1 MAHHIISQTT
11 PVKKTKPPAV
21 NRRQMSDIVDRTGY
35 LTPSATFSSL
45 RLHKSTTRSFATILN
60 DKELLQL
67 VNQFRATGQ
76 TDYGL
81 LAQLLSRAS
90 VLIRL
95 KYAKGKDLVVFRD
108 NHSRSPKYH
117 PNDTEAGAPDLVGL
131 LEAISLLLDEDDTA
145 RIPWHHILTIIEEKG
160 KADRKD
166 GPRQSGAYLAFANQ
180 SRPDLV
186 GMYGLSISP
195 AGYIIQYSCPAGLQ
209 TSEEFPWSDLVPLVS
224 YVYTLYVPHPDFATR
239 DPSVTLADT
248 GDVLGPPAWNI
259 RDGDKVYENCVV
271 RVVGDPWHR
280 MTWVAKVGDT
290 PITIKDSY
298 RDVHSSFRE
307 GELYDILHKE
317 GPAPGF
323 LRVKKEYE
331 VQWKR
336 GCPITVTVDSTTR
349 IKTRLIMHTWG
360 ESLRKCPSLIDFLKC
375 MYDILEAHRWAVME
389 RNIIH
394 RDISHGNI
402 FVEAED
408 FKGEDEEEFKGTE
421 YRPIFV
427 NEIIEKQENADPM
440 ARLGDLDNAAELDR
454 KAAVSPSFVAR
465 RDTIHMNDEP
475 LRCRTGTPKF
485 IARSP
490 ALGCL
495 LVDNIKFRR
504 MPTLPSHLADQYALL
519 HSNDRSGLRTFTD
532 DGPTRHGGVY
542 TEETEDEHDKNPE
555 LRVTQFEHR
564 PRHDAESVFWCIVV
578 FLLLAVP
585 LGSAREDPQALK
597 DPDEFGLNCAWKY
610 IANHEIG
617 VSDDMGDSRL
627 SIIHQAKWKKWLH
640 PELAHAEGFLLSLTA
655 QIAPEWGLIEPAPL
669 PLHLH
674 EAMQRIILQYI
685 DLWKT
690 QNKDVQFDTGRI
702 RPAEI
707 PDNRIMPQVSHKPSV
722 NGQLIATGSLR
733 PKRQSNQL
741 GPKEESQAKRRR
753 ITRQGTDSY
762 KEVPRSLPPSP
773 RFKGRRI
780 TRQGTESYEK
790 DTASYKEV
798 PQSLPLSPR
807 FFPGCQLPL
816 EYSPDA
822 DTFTKSLPSTP
833 ASLSTNLR
841 LSPTLDPQAL
851 DTDSDAEA

>member
-1 MAHHIISQTT
+1 
-11 PVKKTKPPAV
+11 
-21 NRRQMSDIVDRTGY
+21 MSDIVDRTGY

-131 LEAISLLLDEDDTA
+131 LEAISLLLDDDDTA

-166 GPRQSGAYLAFANQ
+166 APRHSVPYLASANQ
-180 SRPDLV
+180 ARPDLV
-186 GMYGLSISP
+186 GMYGVAISP
-195 AGYIIQYSCPAGLQ
+195 VGYIIQYSCPAGLQ

-427 NEIIEKQENADPM
+427 NEIIKKQENADPM
-440 ARLGDLDNAAELDR
+440 ARLGDLDNAAQLDR

-465 RDTIHMNDEP
+465 RDTIHMTDEP

-490 ALGCL
+490 AVGRL
-495 LVDNIKFRR
+495 LVADIKFRR
-504 MPTLPSHLADQYALL
+504 MPTLPSHLSDRYALL
-519 HSNDRSGLRTFTD
+519 HSNDLSGLRTFTD
-532 DGPTRHGGVY
+532 NGPTRHGGVY
-542 TEETEDEHDKNPE
+542 TEETEDKHDKNRK

-578 FLLLAVP
+578 FLLLAAP
-585 LGSAREDPQALK
+585 LDSAPEDPQALE
-597 DPDEFGLNCAWKY
+597 DPAEFGLNCAWKY
-610 IANHEIG
+610 IANHEICN
-617 VSDDMGDSRL
+617 DTGDSRL
-627 SIIHQAKWKKWLH
+627 SIIREPEWDKWLH
-640 PELAHAEGFLLSLTA
+640 PELAHAEDFLLDLAA
-655 QIAPEWGLIEPAPL
+655 QIAPEWGLIEPPPL

-690 QNKDVQFDTGRI
+690 QNKDVKFDTGRI

-722 NGQLIATGSLR
+722 NGQLIAASSLR

-762 KEVPRSLPPSP
+762 KEVPLSLPPSP
-773 RFKGRRI
+773 RFKGRRV

-807 FFPGCQLPL
+807 FLPGCQLPL
-816 EYSPDA
+816 EYSLDA
-822 DTFTKSLPSTP
+822 DTSMKSLPSTQ
-833 ASLSTNLR
+833 ASLSTNLLR
-841 LSPTLDPQAL
+841 LSPALYPQTL
-851 DTDSDAEA
+851 DTDSDAEG

>member
-1 MAHHIISQTT
+1 M
-11 PVKKTKPPAV
+11 P
-21 NRRQMSDIVDRTGY
+21 DIVDRTGD
-35 LTPSATFSSL
+35 LAPSATFSSL
-45 RLHKSTTRSFATILN
+45 RLHKSATRGFTTILK

-67 VNQFRATGQ
+67 VNQFRATRQ

-90 VLIRL
+90 VLIRV

-108 NHSRSPKYH
+108 THSRSPKYH
-117 PNDTEAGAPDLVGL
+117 PTDTEAGAPDLVGL

-145 RIPWHHILTIIEEKG
+145 RIPWHHILTIIEEG

-166 GPRQSGAYLAFANQ
+166 APRQSVPYLASANQ
-180 SRPDLV
+180 ARPDLV
-186 GMYGLSISP
+186 GMYGVAISP
-195 AGYIIQYSCPAGLQ
+195 VGYIIQYSCPAGLQ

-259 RDGDKVYENCVV
+259 RDGDKVYEKCVV

-298 RDVHSSFRE
+298 RDVRSSFRE

-360 ESLRKCPSLIDFLKC
+360 ESLRKCTSLVDLLKC

-402 FVEAED
+402 FVQAKD
-408 FKGEDEEEFKGTE
+408 SKGEDEEEFKGTE
-421 YRPIFV
+421 HRPIFV
-427 NEIIEKQENADPM
+427 NEIIENTKNADPM

-465 RDTIHMNDEP
+465 RDTIDEP
-475 LRCRTGTPKF
+475 LRYRTGTPKF

-495 LVDNIKFRR
+495 LVADIQFPS
-504 MPTLPSHLADQYALL
+504 MPELPIHLADRYAQVY
-519 HSNDRSGLRTFTD
+519 SNDRSGLRTFCD

-542 TEETEDEHDKNPE
+542 TKEMERKHKKNRK
-555 LRVTQFEHR
+555 LCKTQFEHR

-585 LGSAREDPQALK
+585 SGSAPEDPLALD
-597 DPDEFGLNCAWKY
+597 DPDEFGLTCAWKC

-617 VSDDMGDSRL
+617 QDGTGGCTQS
-627 SIIHQAKWKKWLH
+627 
-640 PELAHAEGFLLSLTA
+640 SLTLKTFSWIWQIKSA
-655 QIAPEWGLIEPAPL
+655 QSGASLSRHLP

-707 PDNRIMPQVSHKPSV
+707 PDNRIMPQVSRKPSG
-722 NGQLIATGSLR
+722 NGQLVAAGSLR
-733 PKRQSNQL
+733 RKRPLNQL
-741 GPKEESQAKRRR
+741 GPKEEPQAKRRR
-753 ITRQGTDSY
+753 ITMQGTDSY
-762 KEVPRSLPPSP
+762 KEVPQNLPPSP
-773 RFKGRRI
+773 RFKGRRR
-780 TRQGTESYEK
+780 TRQGK
-790 DTASYKEV
+790 KI
-798 PQSLPLSPR
+798 SLPLSPR
-807 FFPGCQLPL
+807 FLPGCQLPL
-816 EYSPDA
+816 EYSLDA
-822 DTFTKSLPSTP
+822 DTSTKRLPSTP
-833 ASLSTNLR
+833 ASLSTNLLR
-841 LSPTLDPQAL
+841 LSPTSDSQTL

>member
-1 MAHHIISQTT
+1 
-11 PVKKTKPPAV
+11 
-21 NRRQMSDIVDRTGY
+21 MSDIIDRTGY
-35 LTPSATFSSL
+35 LNPSATFSSL
-45 RLHKSTTRSFATILN
+45 RLHKSTTRGFATILN

-76 TDYGL
+76 TDYAL

-90 VLIRL
+90 VLIRV

-108 NHSRSPKYH
+108 NHSRPPKYH

-131 LEAISLLLDEDDTA
+131 LEAISLLLDDDETA

-166 GPRQSGAYLAFANQ
+166 APRQSVPYLASANQ
-180 SRPDLV
+180 ARPDLV
-186 GMYGLSISP
+186 GMYGVAISP
-195 AGYIIQYSCPAGLQ
+195 VGYAIQYSCPAGLH

-298 RDVHSSFRE
+298 RDVRSSFRE

-360 ESLRKCPSLIDFLKC
+360 ESLRKCPSLVDFLKC

-402 FVEAED
+402 FVQAED

-427 NEIIEKQENADPM
+427 NEIIEKQANADPM

-454 KAAVSPSFVAR
+454 KASVSPSFVAR
-465 RDTIHMNDEP
+465 RDTIDEP
-475 LRCRTGTPKF
+475 LRYRTGTPRF

-495 LVDNIKFRR
+495 LVADIKFPS
-504 MPTLPSHLADQYALL
+504 MPELPIHLADRYAQVY
-519 HSNDRSGLRTFTD
+519 SNDRSGLRTFCD

-542 TEETEDEHDKNPE
+542 TKEMERKHKKNRK
-555 LRVTQFEHR
+555 LCKTQFEHR

-585 LGSAREDPQALK
+585 LDSAPEDPLALD
-597 DPDEFGLNCAWKY
+597 DPDEFGLTCAWKC

-617 VSDDMGDSRL
+617 GPHDSGDSRL
-627 SIIHQAKWKKWLH
+627 GLLRRPRWDGWLH
-640 PELAHAEGFLLSLTA
+640 PELAHVEDFLLDLA
-655 QIAPEWGLIEPAPL
+655 DQISPEWGLIEPAP
-669 PLHLH
+669 
-674 EAMQRIILQYI
+674 
-685 DLWKT
+685 
-690 QNKDVQFDTGRI
+690 
-702 RPAEI
+702 
-707 PDNRIMPQVSHKPSV
+707 
-722 NGQLIATGSLR
+722 
-733 PKRQSNQL
+733 
-741 GPKEESQAKRRR
+741 
-753 ITRQGTDSY
+753 
-762 KEVPRSLPPSP
+762 PPS
-773 RFKGRRI
+773 
-780 TRQGTESYEK
+780 
-790 DTASYKEV
+790 
-798 PQSLPLSPR
+798 
-807 FFPGCQLPL
+807 
-816 EYSPDA
+816 
-822 DTFTKSLPSTP
+822 TFTKRCSGSSSNTST
-833 ASLSTNLR
+833 SGRRRTRTSNLI
-841 LSPTLDPQAL
+841 
-851 DTDSDAEA
+851 